1 MIGDPV
7 YNTLDSRVR
16 GNDSYKCMDKLG
28 IEPRLL
34 LAQVVNFSIIVFVL
48 TKLLYKPMLAMLEKR
63 RREIEEGLA
72 LTAKMREEEEKIAVK
87 KQKVLDEARREGAGI
102 IEESKK
108 QGKEEEK
115 EIVAAAH
122 IEALAIVEKGHREV
136 TYQREAME
144 KGIRKQA
151 VSLGAHMAER
161 LLASALSA
169 QDKHALIQKQ
179 IKELGRVLK

>member
-1 MIGDPV
+1 
-7 YNTLDSRVR
+7 
-16 GNDSYKCMDKLG
+16 MDKLG

-48 TKLLYKPMLAMLEKR
+48 TKLLYKPILAMLEKR

-151 VSLGAHMAER
+151 VSLGEHMAER

>member
-1 MIGDPV
+1 
-7 YNTLDSRVR
+7 
-16 GNDSYKCMDKLG
+16 MDKLG
-28 IEPRLL
+28 IEPSLL

-87 KQKVLDEARREGAGI
+87 RQKVLDEARREGAGI
-102 IEESKK
+102 IEEAKK

-122 IEALAIVEKGHREV
+122 KEALAIVEKGHTEV
-136 TYQREAME
+136 KYQREAME
-144 KGIRKQA
+144 KSIRKQTVTLA
-151 VSLGAHMAER
+151 ASMAER
-161 LLASALSA
+161 LITSALGS

-179 IKELGRVLK
+179 IKELERAS